1 MTHDERQLLEGP
13 LLEAI
18 TAALA
23 LRRRGLEEPRARHLA
38 RVARDADPT
47 SKLLTLHALARATGH
62 DSRHVLL
69 EALLGSP
76 DARRT
81 HAAWALVERPREAR
95 AVEALEALAVG
106 TGFGAMVAGLTL
118 ERWHRPPSTPSAT
131 VRPRRRA
138 RGLRIAQVS
147 LQGRLD
153 ASLRGAGAGDGG
165 GLATLLVSLTRA
177 LDAHPGV
184 AEVTTFTRAFDDP
197 SFPGVYSAPE
207 DPVGG
212 GSRIARLRYGPEA
225 YLPTA
230 EQWAFRREIELA
242 LERSVARHGPFD
254 VAHLRFADV
263 GTLVAARVFR
273 RLGVPIVFTLAP
285 DPHSVLRER
294 EATGLLDRDTFPAA
308 DLVEHYVFRAW
319 LVERMMRRAAALALL
334 PRPGLERE
342 LRALLG
348 PTFAAVGSDRLWTI
362 PEGIAVDSAARRPVA
377 PSGSVVRSLSAAIAR
392 LPEGRSGLPILLT
405 VARLNRVKGIPALVE
420 AWAGD
425 AELFGGFNLVVAG
438 GDLEHPTPEER
449 SVLDE
454 VEAVC
459 RRLPRARHGL
469 VLLGHR
475 PHDEVPQILRAAA
488 HGVPGAVGPG
498 GVYACASRK
507 EEFGLALLEALAAG
521 LAVVAPRHGGPP
533 TYVEDERTG
542 FLVDTTDLEQLKIGL
557 RRAAA
562 VRRDPARAARAR
574 ALVETQY
581 TVDAMAERLVS
592 LYDHVAGEAVLRAA

>member
-1 MTHDERQLLEGP
+1 MTRPEQQLLEAP

-23 LRRRGLEEPRARHLA
+23 LRRRGIEEPRARRLA
-38 RVARDADPT
+38 RVAREADPT
-47 SKLLTLHALARATGH
+47 SKLLAVHALARATGH
-62 DSRHVLL
+62 DSRRVLL
-69 EALLGSP
+69 DALLGSP
-76 DARRT
+76 DAHRT
-81 HAAWALVERPREAR
+81 HAAWALGERPRDAR
-95 AVEALEALAVG
+95 AIDTLEALTVG
-106 TGFGAMVAGLTL
+106 GGFGAMVAGLTL
-118 ERWHRPPSTPSAT
+118 ERWHRPPSTPSAP

-153 ASLRGAGAGDGG
+153 AGLQGAGAGDGG
-165 GLATLLVSLTRA
+165 GLATLLVSLTHA

-197 SFPGVYSAPE
+197 SFPGLYSSPE
-207 DPVGG
+207 EAVGG
-212 GSRIARLRYGPEA
+212 GSRIARLRYGPDA
-225 YLPTA
+225 YLPTS
-230 EQWAFRREIELA
+230 EQWAYRREIELA
-242 LERSVARHGPFD
+242 LERSVTRHGPFD

-263 GTLVAARVFR
+263 GTLAAARVFR

-285 DPHSVLRER
+285 DPHSVLREHD
-294 EATGLLDRDTFPAA
+294 AAGLLDRNTFPAA
-308 DLVEHYVFRAW
+308 DLSEHYVFRVW
-319 LVERMMRRAAALALL
+319 LVELMMHRAAALALL

-342 LRALLG
+342 LQPLFG
-348 PTFAAVGSDRLWTI
+348 PTFAAVHPDRLWTI

-377 PSGSVVRSLSAAIAR
+377 PSGSVVRSLSSAIAR
-392 LPEGRSGLPILLT
+392 LPEGRPGLPILLT

-420 AWAGD
+420 AWASD
-425 AELFGGFNLVVAG
+425 AELFAGFNLVVAG

-454 VEAVC
+454 LEAVC
-459 RRLPRARHGL
+459 RRLPRARRGL

-507 EEFGLALLEALAAG
+507 EEFGLALLEALGAG
-521 LAVVAPRHGGPP
+521 LPVVAPKHGGPP
-533 TYVEDERTG
+533 TYVEEGQTG
-542 FLVDTTDLEQLKIGL
+542 FLVDTTDLEQLSIGL

-562 VRRDPARAARAR
+562 VRLDSTRAARAR

-581 TVDAMAERLVS
+581 TVDAMADRLVS
-592 LYDHVAGEAVLRAA
+592 LYDHIAGEAMPRAA